1 MARFGDFYVHTY
13 AKGIKSIIQGSSA
26 SDTET
31 RLISFVNHWL
41 TIRPTEEILFDVAV
55 EFQSTT
61 RSTSLY
67 WSRATTR
74 SLLRGA
80 GVNPKAPTTYEHESF
95 GCGALMGGRGQ
106 VTAKRYGT
114 GCRFVQLYHTDKNMF
129 WTPTPIR
136 MSEPSLSDCLTN
148 KVSTYGKYVNFVKLR
163 LDDTE
168 CSQNYTARIEYRV
181 VSLERAV
188 SCIRKAPTVSY
199 NSDIVF
205 CSVQN
210 YAVQTFK
217 RCMLDIYSSIF
228 LKSRMFLQ
236 LDPNRLNFLKMIRL
250 LLLGLNRSIVHIAQ
264 SQIRKPIFQ
273 YTIKSIQKFNFPYMD
288 ATRVQYGALRY
299 REILDDQIRSNYEL
313 LDLPFGNFVPEG
325 VRERFPEQVKNW
337 YDVLATFYGEESLDK
352 TVYCLINILKQVL
365 LDAIPHRYI
374 TGERSLLVYS
384 KRELEVSTRIHV
396 DENVFTGSM
405 QLLFDKFFPT
415 TETLSNDSK
424 LWTRFPH
431 AYMLTHLNKCL
442 ESKGQVKLLTELEYR
457 LKVKLLDMEVFPKMS
472 SDRIWTCRDSVIQ
485 AYTVYNLP
493 ILTPHAIPKS
503 GNGRRKLDDFAKEV
517 FTLFLKNIW
526 DCLPGRKLL
535 FHTPEVNLICDALST
550 RDESALRY
558 LHSLEFIR
566 KSLVMM
572 SVRRRQKN
580 SQTWDDRLEH
590 FFPID
595 GFGGSFSRKLLN
607 LEYVSMWSDF
617 LTNQTISS
625 QEKSMVHS
633 IIRTSFFKLEWLP
646 ANEGYQKLWVKTNGT
661 HYLYKNE
668 TLV

>member
-1 MARFGDFYVHTY
+1 
-13 AKGIKSIIQGSSA
+13 
-26 SDTET
+26 
-31 RLISFVNHWL
+31 
-41 TIRPTEEILFDVAV
+41 
-55 EFQSTT
+55 
-61 RSTSLY
+61 
-67 WSRATTR
+67 
-74 SLLRGA
+74 
-80 GVNPKAPTTYEHESF
+80 
-95 GCGALMGGRGQ
+95 
-106 VTAKRYGT
+106 
-114 GCRFVQLYHTDKNMF
+114 
-129 WTPTPIR
+129 
-136 MSEPSLSDCLTN
+136 
-148 KVSTYGKYVNFVKLR
+148 
-163 LDDTE
+163 
-168 CSQNYTARIEYRV
+168 
-181 VSLERAV
+181 
-188 SCIRKAPTVSY
+188 
-199 NSDIVF
+199 
-205 CSVQN
+205 
-210 YAVQTFK
+210 
-217 RCMLDIYSSIF
+217 
-228 LKSRMFLQ
+228 
-236 LDPNRLNFLKMIRL
+236 
-250 LLLGLNRSIVHIAQ
+250 
-264 SQIRKPIFQ
+264 
-273 YTIKSIQKFNFPYMD
+273 MD